1 MRDIVRHTAPTR
13 SAWLLGGTAAF
24 ATGTAA
30 LVASSVALRL
40 PFLGAP
46 LTADEGGYAEIAR
59 LWAHG
64 GVLYGH
70 DWVDRPQGLILVFR
84 GALALG
90 LTSTLDLRLV
100 GAAVAGLL
108 AVAVTTIGSLLLD
121 GRRGGLVAGLLA
133 TVTGASPFIDGFTLA
148 GELVGAAVAAV
159 AVALLAWN
167 LRRERLWLLAAAGLL
182 AGSAAMVKQSAGD
195 AILTGA
201 VVLACGRT
209 DRIRRLA
216 VFLAASAIPIVAAA
230 VASGDPSAWYRAVVA
245 YGANASPSLSARSVL
260 FVHSL
265 PAFAAALGP
274 ATVLAALGWRHA
286 PRLLRVWLGA
296 AVLGTCLGGDFHSHY
311 YLQLVAPLALVGA
324 AGVRALGRVGLAA
337 ACAAAIVPVAL
348 AAPLWPASGLAQ
360 AHELWPGD
368 THLLLDASV
377 ARYVRDHT
385 SSRAKIYVVWAA
397 ADVYYLADRAPAY
410 PYLWL
415 RNLKTV
421 HGALAT
427 VEHVLTRRTPALVVE
442 AQPVSAADPRLRTRA
457 ILRRDYRPVA
467 RIGGDTIF
475 RPRGT

>member
-1 MRDIVRHTAPTR
+1 MHDIVRRTAPTR
-13 SAWLLGGTAAF
+13 STWLLGG
-24 ATGTAA
+24 GTAA
-30 LVASSVALRL
+30 LVASSLALRL

-64 GVLYGH
+64 GVLYRH

-90 LTSTLDLRLV
+90 LASTLDLRLV

-108 AVAVTTIGSLLLD
+108 VVAVTTLGSLLY

-167 LRRERLWLLAAAGLL
+167 LRRERLWQLAAAGLL
-182 AGSAAMVKQSAGD
+182 AGSAVMVKQSAGD

-201 VVLACGRT
+201 VVLACGDT
-209 DRIRRLA
+209 GRIRRLS
-216 VFLAASAIPIVAAA
+216 VFLAASAVPIVAAA

-260 FVHSL
+260 LVHSL

-274 ATVLAALGWRHA
+274 AAVLAAFGWRHA

-296 AVLGTCLGGDFHSHY
+296 AALGVCLGGDFHNHY

-348 AAPLWPASGLAQ
+348 AAPLWSASGLVQ
-360 AHELWPGD
+360 AHALWPGD
-368 THLLLDASV
+368 THLLLDARV

-385 SSRAKIYVVWAA
+385 SGRAKIYVVWAA
-397 ADVYYLADRAPAY
+397 ADVYYLANRAPAY

-421 HGALAT
+421 HGALAA
-427 VEHVLTRRTPALVVE
+427 VEHVLVRRTPALVVE

-457 ILRRDYRPVA
+457 ILGRDYRPVA